1 MKPKLPSK
9 SFISQISFLAG
20 QEELG
25 WRELDCVS
33 INTVWGL
40 SGKLCQSGPGSFI
53 TGLGSEQCAVWLL
66 WFIQNSC
73 QGGGGLGRI
82 IAQVAVSDFQQTYL
96 FCCLFYWRWMRFLMS
111 PKYCSPSLRR
121 ERIKGEVGKRLQR
134 GRKERERGREQ
145 DVESQ
150 AGTSLY

>member
-1 MKPKLPSK
+1 MGNSARAGLAAS
-9 SFISQISFLAG
+9 SQAW
-20 QEELG
+20 E
-25 WRELDCVS
+25 V
-33 INTVWGL
+33 NNV
-40 SGKLCQSGPGSFI
+40 
-53 TGLGSEQCAVWLL
+53 QCDYCDLYRTAVK
-66 WFIQNSC
+66 
-73 QGGGGLGRI
+73 GGGGRI